1 MIRLKDIAQRAGV
14 SLMTVSKALRDAH
27 DVSSATKARIRAL
40 AQQLGYVPDS
50 SAQGLRTRTTR
61 LFGVVVSALSSPIF
75 SRVVLAIEE
84 RAYDL
89 GYEVLVAQTLDLPE
103 REEACLRR
111 FLARRVDGLF
121 IVPAYR
127 LAHDGRIYKELLAR
141 NIPTVLMGHAAPFCS
156 GFANVE
162 ADDLLASY
170 FATRHLMKLG
180 HKRIAFL
187 CGPPGTPWSAERFE
201 GYRRAL
207 REDGL
212 DVDDKLVF
220 QAGRSIED
228 GAKAALQ
235 LINES
240 SDATAVQTVNDMV
253 AVGCIE
259 TLLKQGL
266 RVPQDV
272 SVVGFGNILL
282 GQHFRVPLTTCRQ
295 PKYRLGAAAMEAMQ
309 QLLKGKRPEP
319 KRLPAEL
326 LVRESS
332 GTAPASSIVRPSKK
346 TNTNAIL

>member
-1 MIRLKDIAQRAGV
+1 M
-14 SLMTVSKALRDAH
+14 
-27 DVSSATKARIRAL
+27 
-40 AQQLGYVPDS
+40 PDS
-50 SAQGLRTRTTR
+50 TAQGLRTRTTR
-61 LFGVVVSALSSPIF
+61 LFGVLVSALSSPIF

-84 RAYDL
+84 RAHDL
-89 GYEVLVAQTLDLPE
+89 GYEVMVAQTLDLPD

-127 LAHDGRIYKELLAR
+127 LARDGRVYQELLSQKT
-141 NIPTVLMGHAAPFCS
+141 PTVIMGHIAGFCN
-156 GFANVE
+156 GFVNVE

-170 FATRHLMKLG
+170 FATRHLMKMG
-180 HKRIAFL
+180 HRRIAFMS
-187 CGPPGTPWSAERFE
+187 GPPGMPWSAERFE

-235 LINES
+235 MINPDFMS
-240 SDATAVQTVNDMV
+240 PLFN
-253 AVGCIE
+253 E

-282 GQHFRVPLTTCRQ
+282 AQHFRVPLTTCRQ
-295 PKYRLGAAAMEAMQ
+295 PKYRLGAAAVEAMQ
-309 QLLKGKRPEP
+309 QLLKGKRPDP

-326 LVRESS
+326 IVRESS
-332 GTAPASSIVRPSKK
+332 GTASASSLARQLNK
-346 TNTNAIL
+346 TETNARL